1 MPGSYPGRQKI
12 RPGVGGNGGRE
23 LFDVEVGQRGA
34 LELRVADTDSVE
46 RDVEPTHLLDSRCKV
61 PFDCGFIERI
71 DLRSLRRVADL
82 VCNGLYSGESATR
95 QEDLCALAG
104 KSFRDG
110 AANGTTATINNRVL
124 VL

>member
-1 MPGSYPGRQKI
+1 MSSAGDDAG
-12 RPGVGGNGGRE
+12 E
-23 LFDVEVGQRGA
+23 LLAGQRGA
-34 LELRVADTDSVE
+34 LELRVADADSVE

-61 PFDCGFIERI
+61 PFDCSFIERI
-71 DLRSLRRVADL
+71 DLRRTADL

-110 AANGTTATINNRVL
+110 AAYGTTATINNRVL